1 MTTSTP
7 RPAINGRLIATIG
20 IAVAMLAIVASTL
33 FTPPAATPSTG
44 DGSTTQIA
52 QGAALYT
59 ARCASC
65 HGANL
70 EGQPNWQQPLANG
83 TMPAPPHDASGHTWH
98 HNDASL
104 FATVKYGG
112 AATSPTGAPN
122 AMPAFA
128 DLTDDE
134 IWAVLAYIKS
144 TWSAELQAAQRD
156 GHE

>member
-1 MTTSTP
+1 MTQSTAH
-7 RPAINGRLIATIG
+7 RQLNGRLIATIG
-20 IAVAMLAIVASTL
+20 ITVVMLAIVASSL
-33 FTPPAATPSTG
+33 FTRPAATPSTG
-44 DGSTTQIA
+44 TGTTQIA

-65 HGANL
+65 HGGNL

-144 TWSAELQAAQRD
+144 TWPADLQAVQRD